1 MMDPILIVGT
11 GRCGSTMMSELVRL
25 HPRMLSVSEFFV
37 SLGSKALVGGPLAGE
52 EVCERLTT
60 LGPALALTLRDGVRS
75 ADVLYRF
82 GRDARYRPDNIPPL
96 LGTTLPF
103 VSPRPEQLHDEL
115 LAAVHA
121 RGRHP
126 LAEQYRFVLDWLAA
140 RLGKRMWV
148 ERSGASIRLVRV
160 LARWFP
166 DARFVHLCRDG
177 RDTAMSMR
185 VHPASRLLLRYMRGL
200 AEVGLDP
207 FAAENAWGADP
218 LAPSIERR
226 MADGFTLRGFQR
238 EEVDVAA
245 MGWMWNGMIERGLDD
260 LARLSSVRATTI
272 RFEDLVSSPRATLG
286 RLIRWIDEDL
296 EDAAW
301 IEAAARIPR
310 PTPRRWTGLP
320 EDERERLSRACAPGL
335 ERLGYA
341 RDDVG

>member
-1 MMDPILIVGT
+1 MMGPILIVGT

-37 SLGSKALVGGPLAGE
+37 GLGSKALVGGPLCGE
-52 EVCERLTT
+52 EVCERFTT
-60 LGPALALTLRDGVRS
+60 PLPGVALALRGGVRS
-75 ADVLYRF
+75 SEVLYRF
-82 GRDARYRPDNIPPL
+82 RRTARYRPDNLPPL

-103 VSPRPEQLHDEL
+103 VSHHPERLHDEL
-115 LAAVHA
+115 LAVVRA
-121 RGRHP
+121 RGEHT
-126 LAEQYRFVLDWLAA
+126 LAEHYRFVLDWLTA

-148 ERSGASIRLVRV
+148 ERSGASIRLVPV

-185 VHPASRLLLRYMRGL
+185 VHPSSRLLLGYMQGM

-207 FAAENAWGADP
+207 FGVENAWGADP
-218 LAPSIERR
+218 FAPSIEQK
-226 MADGFTLRGFQR
+226 MVDGFSLREFQR
-238 EEVDVAA
+238 EVVDVAA

-260 LARLSSVRATTI
+260 LDQISSERVTTI
-272 RFEDLVSSPRATLG
+272 RFEDLVSSPRATLC

-301 IEAAARIPR
+301 IEAAVNVPR
-310 PTPRRWTGLP
+310 PKEHRWTGLP
-320 EDERERLSRACAPGL
+320 EDERERLTRACAPGL

-341 RDDVG
+341 RDDVD